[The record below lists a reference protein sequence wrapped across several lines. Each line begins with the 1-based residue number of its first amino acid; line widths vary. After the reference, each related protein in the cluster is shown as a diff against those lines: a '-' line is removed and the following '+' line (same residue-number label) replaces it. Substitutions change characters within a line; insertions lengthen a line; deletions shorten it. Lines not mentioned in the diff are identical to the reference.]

1 METQVLYGLKA
12 AQTSLNG
19 FKPNQQ
25 LENGA
30 LGKRSHLFP
39 CPFAFPGHWCLPNPL
54 ETQVWGLIWR
64 NYLLFLHLLNF

>member
-25 LENGA
+25 SEMGLWARGLSSFLAPLPSLGIGA
-30 LGKRSHLFP
+30 Y
-39 CPFAFPGHWCLPNPL
+39 
-54 ETQVWGLIWR
+54 LIP
-64 NYLLFLHLLNF
+64 